1 MILALDG
8 EEDRQTRICSSAPF
22 FDYSVCVFI
31 WSPSFCFII
40 HQNREII
47 YRKLKCILFAVG
59 KNNIDLSV
67 RFPKAVD
74 LA

>member
-22 FDYSVCVFI
+22 LTARFVFSSG
-31 WSPSFCFII
+31 SPSFCFII

-47 YRKLKCILFAVG
+47 YRKLILIFFPVG
-59 KNNIDLSV
+59 KNNIDISV
-67 RFPKAVD
+67 RFTKTAD
-74 LA
+74 RT